1 MSRTLASA
9 WRGALMWLCALSLAA
24 CSGGVSSTDTSAS
37 VTASQFTVG
46 VTVTGLSG
54 SNLVL
59 QNNGGDNLSIPAD
72 GSFTFATPLVRGDSY
87 SVTVWSEPGA
97 PAQTCV
103 VTNGSGTVGTANVTG
118 IAVACADKTTTTDT
132 IGGTAVGVL
141 GAGLV
146 LQDNAGD
153 NLALSA
159 NGPFTFATALASG
172 AAYSVTVLSPPINP
186 YQDCAITNGTGTTGS
201 ANVTNVAV
209 SCKTNPNPTFT
220 IGGSVSG
227 ISGAGSLVLQDNGR
241 DNLTV
246 TADGPFQFA
255 IPIPSG
261 SPYNVTSLQ
270 VSGQQSQTCTF
281 ANASGI
287 VAASNVTNVSVV
299 CKANA
304 PVSVT
309 VSGLAGSGLVLQDN
323 GGDNLAIAQNGA
335 ATFATA
341 LASGTAY
348 NVTVLT
354 QPSAPTQNC
363 VVTNGTGTAVAGQA
377 TPVKVACTTI
387 GYSVGG
393 TISNLSGAG
402 LVLQDNGGDNL
413 SVAGTG
419 ASVPFVFNTPIP
431 SGGQYNVTVLTQPG
445 SAGSPYQTCT
455 VNNPT
460 GSGVVQSSNVT
471 SVQITCTTNTFTVG
485 GTVIGLPVNPA
496 SGLLTAGLSLELNG
510 GAAYAVTVTPFTLPG
525 AVASGL
531 PYSVAITAQPAGYAC
546 AVTNG
551 SNVIV
556 DTAVT
561 NVLVSCSEIGGYLY
575 VTNGGGNNISG
586 FAIDYNSGALEPLTQ
601 IVAPAGQPNAIVAT
615 TDTHPSSI
623 IGGCYLA
630 YSTAGADYPIGVYVA
645 NSVSG
650 TVGAYSLNT
659 STTTAAGGSLSLITT
674 PSIAAGT
681 APSYL
686 DFNNCVAY
694 ALNSGSS
701 NISAFSASATTGALS
716 ALLGSPFATPAAG
729 SVPTAA
735 ANATGVGPN
744 EKSFQYVASQVSN
757 DVTAYVINTD
767 GTLTLAT
774 SPVPP
779 SVNPIAAGTNP
790 SAVATIGLAVATEGF
805 ASPFVYVANQGDN
818 DIDVYQGDPN
828 SGVLAALGTPVGTGV
843 GPTSIAVVVGPA
855 LLYVANGTDN
865 TISAYSIN
873 TAVTGTGTLTPLG
886 ITVPTGT
893 HPVALGL
900 ATVNV
905 STYLY
910 AVNGQSNDIYVYLV
924 TTSVGGV
931 PALGSLTLVGKFA
944 VGTAPTSVS
953 IPFSESGG

>member
-1 MSRTLASA
+1 
-9 WRGALMWLCALSLAA
+9 
-24 CSGGVSSTDTSAS
+24 
-37 VTASQFTVG
+37 
-46 VTVTGLSG
+46 
-54 SNLVL
+54 
-59 QNNGGDNLSIPAD
+59 
-72 GSFTFATPLVRGDSY
+72 
-87 SVTVWSEPGA
+87 
-97 PAQTCV
+97 
-103 VTNGSGTVGTANVTG
+103 
-118 IAVACADKTTTTDT
+118 
-132 IGGTAVGVL
+132 
-141 GAGLV
+141 
-146 LQDNAGD
+146 
-153 NLALSA
+153 
-159 NGPFTFATALASG
+159 
-172 AAYSVTVLSPPINP
+172 
-186 YQDCAITNGTGTTGS
+186 
-201 ANVTNVAV
+201 
-209 SCKTNPNPTFT
+209 
-220 IGGSVSG
+220 
-227 ISGAGSLVLQDNGR
+227 
-241 DNLTV
+241 
-246 TADGPFQFA
+246 
-255 IPIPSG
+255 
-261 SPYNVTSLQ
+261 LQ
-270 VSGQQSQTCTF
+270 VSGQQSRTCTF

-623 IGGCYLA
+623 IGGCL
-630 YSTAGADYPIGVYVA
+630 PHR
-645 NSVSG
+645 SVRG
-650 TVGAYSLNT
+650 Q
-659 STTTAAGGSLSLITT
+659 
-674 PSIAAGT
+674 
-681 APSYL
+681 
-686 DFNNCVAY
+686 F
-694 ALNSGSS
+694 
-701 NISAFSASATTGALS
+701 
-716 ALLGSPFATPAAG
+716 
-729 SVPTAA
+729 
-735 ANATGVGPN
+735 GVGHRRRVFV
-744 EKSFQYVASQVSN
+744 EHQHH
-757 DVTAYVINTD
+757 D
-767 GTLTLAT
+767 GGGRFAEFDYHSIDCGGHGAEL
-774 SPVPP
+774 S
-779 SVNPIAAGTNP
+779 
-790 SAVATIGLAVATEGF
+790 GL
-805 ASPFVYVANQGDN
+805 Q
-818 DIDVYQGDPN
+818 
-828 SGVLAALGTPVGTGV
+828 
-843 GPTSIAVVVGPA
+843 
-855 LLYVANGTDN
+855 
-865 TISAYSIN
+865 
-873 TAVTGTGTLTPLG
+873 
-886 ITVPTGT
+886 
-893 HPVALGL
+893 
-900 ATVNV
+900 
-905 STYLY
+905 
-910 AVNGQSNDIYVYLV
+910 
-924 TTSVGGV
+924 
-931 PALGSLTLVGKFA
+931 
-944 VGTAPTSVS
+944 
-953 IPFSESGG
+953 